1 MVPNA
6 ESRDVSPSGT
16 GYVAVSVPAPVRL
29 RGNGQRA
36 DDSRVSAARLPI
48 LLCDATFSGTLAAVR
63 SLGRAGI
70 PVVVAGSGPVAA
82 AFLSRYTT
90 RHVRCPPVEDAPAFL
105 QWLLRFGE
113 REGRHV
119 LYPTSDEVVYLLAA
133 HREELSKRF
142 ALYQPDLATM
152 LGVLDKRKLYD
163 AAGEAGLDA
172 PRTWFPESSRD
183 VERAA
188 REAATP
194 LMIKPRTQ
202 AFLQPHHK
210 GEVGP
215 RDPVLLREVYDRFC
229 SESTYADPV
238 ASHMPELT
246 RPMLQRFYPQA
257 AESIYSVTGFRDI
270 TGRNLALL
278 GAIKV
283 LQRPR
288 SIGIG
293 LCFESA
299 PLPEGLFQRVSRFLE
314 RIGYY
319 GIFELEFV
327 RDGDRLLLIDMNPR
341 FYHQLALDVARGLD
355 LPRLAYAAA
364 IEDADEM
371 AQLVT
376 LAPTGEGAPYSF
388 CNGIGLRVLVGA
400 QKLFGTM
407 SPVEAA
413 RWREWRHDARR
424 TLVDS
429 ADADDDRAPFVA
441 EVLGQVYG
449 FLRHPRSFVRRIA
462 LDR

>member
-1 MVPNA
+1 VLPIDGMVGVMIFPG
-6 ESRDVSPSGT
+6 EVLLSPS
-16 GYVAVSVPAPVRL
+16 SR
-29 RGNGQRA
+29 QRV
-36 DDSRVSAARLPI
+36 DDSRVSAVRPPI
-48 LLCDATFSGTLAAVR
+48 LLCDAAFSGTLAAVR
-63 SLGRAGI
+63 SLGRAGV
-70 PVVVAGSGPVAA
+70 PVVVAGSVPVAP

-90 RHVRCPPVEDAPAFL
+90 RHFRCPPVTDARQFL
-105 QWLLRFGE
+105 DWLLQFGD

-133 HREELSKRF
+133 HRDALSKRF

-152 LGVLDKRKLYD
+152 LCVLDKKKLYE
-163 AAGEAGLDA
+163 AAGEVGLDA

-183 VERAA
+183 VESAA
-188 REAATP
+188 RDAGTP

-210 GEVGP
+210 GEIGP
-215 RDPVLLREVYDRFC
+215 RDPALLREVYDRFC
-229 SESTYADPV
+229 LESAYSEPV
-238 ASHMPELT
+238 VSHMPELM

-257 AESIYSVTGFRDI
+257 AESIYSVTGFRDA
-270 TGRNLALL
+270 TGGQLALL
-278 GAIKV
+278 GSVKV

-299 PLPEGLFQRVSRFLE
+299 PLPEGLFASVSRFLE

-327 RDGDRLLLIDMNPR
+327 RDGERLLLIDMNPR

-364 IEDADEM
+364 IEEPAEV
-371 AQLVT
+371 AQLVA
-376 LAPTGEGAPYSF
+376 LAPNGEGAAYSF

-400 QKLFGTM
+400 QKLFGAM
-407 SPVEAA
+407 SSEEAA
-413 RWREWRHDARR
+413 RWGEWTRDARR

-429 ADADDDRAPFVA
+429 ADAADDRAPYVA
-441 EVLGQVYG
+441 EVAGQLYE
-449 FLRHPRSFVRRIA
+449 FLRHPRSFVRKIA
-462 LDR
+462 LDL

>member
-1 MVPNA
+1 V
-6 ESRDVSPSGT
+6 
-16 GYVAVSVPAPVRL
+16 
-29 RGNGQRA
+29 
-36 DDSRVSAARLPI
+36 DDSRVSAARPPI

-63 SLGRAGI
+63 SLGRAGT
-70 PVVVAGSGPVAA
+70 PVVVVGSVPIAP
-82 AFLSRYTT
+82 AFLSRYAT
-90 RHVRCPPVEDAPAFL
+90 RHFRCPPVTDAAEFL
-105 QWLLRFGE
+105 EWLLRFGD

-133 HREELSKRF
+133 HREQLSKCF
-142 ALYQPDLATM
+142 ALYQPDLRTM
-152 LGVLDKRKLYD
+152 LRVLDKKKLYE
-163 AAGEAGLDA
+163 AAGEVGLDA

-183 VERAA
+183 VETAG
-188 REAATP
+188 REAGTL

-215 RDPVLLREVYDRFC
+215 RDPVLLQEVYDRFC
-229 SESTYADPV
+229 LESSYADPV

-246 RPMLQRFYPQA
+246 HPMLQQFYPQA
-257 AESIYSVTGFRDI
+257 AESIYSVTGFRDR
-270 TGRNLALL
+270 TGTNLALL
-278 GAIKV
+278 GSIKV

-299 PLPEGLFQRVSRFLE
+299 PLPEGLFHRVSQFLD

-364 IEDADEM
+364 IEDQAEV
-371 AQLVT
+371 AQLVA
-376 LAPTGEGAPYSF
+376 LSPTGEGAAHSF

-407 SPVEAA
+407 SQAEAV
-413 RWREWRHDARR
+413 RWREWTRDGRR

-429 ADADDDRAPFVA
+429 ADAADDRAPFVA